1 MVNTS
6 SGNVLKNLSLKNYS
20 IFDKMKKQ
28 FIHFIFLFCVHV
40 CLAQDPIFLN
50 SSQSLVYLNP
60 SFSGSNG
67 LIRNQFSYRNQ
78 WPNLS
83 GTFVTYVNTF
93 DAYIK
98 PINGGVSFLAI
109 TDDQA
114 HGTLKTTDFSAAY
127 AQHIILSEK
136 NLKITPSVQVGY
148 CTKTLDKTKLNFGD
162 MIDYRTREVW
172 SNPSIVPKNSIEY
185 LDISSGLLI
194 NYNNNLFAGI
204 SMLHINEP
212 LVGLSKELKMPIRT
226 NVHASYNLI
235 TFKGS
240 VFNFGVLAIN
250 QQNFSYLKL
259 QFQSLLF
266 KHLILGAGYS
276 NSSGINII
284 AGYRGK
290 KFTVQGGYDVTISK
304 LSGNTAGSFE
314 LHLSFN
320 LRRKFERDSIVA
332 FENW

>member
-1 MVNTS
+1 
-6 SGNVLKNLSLKNYS
+6 
-20 IFDKMKKQ
+20 MKKQ
-28 FIHFIFLFCVHV
+28 FVVLAFIFGFTQ
-40 CLAQDPIFLN
+40 AFSQDPLFVN
-50 SSQSLVYLNP
+50 TQQSLVYLNP

-67 LIRNQFSYRNQ
+67 YIRNQFSYRNQ

-98 PINGGVSFLAI
+98 PINGGVSFLSI

-114 HGTLKTTDFSAAY
+114 RGTLKTTEFSAAY
-127 AQHIILSEK
+127 AQHIIIPEK
-136 NLKITPSVQVGY
+136 NLKIVPSVQVGY
-148 CTKTLDKTKLNFGD
+148 CAKNLDKTKLNYGD
-162 MIDYRTREVW
+162 MIDYRTGEVW
-172 SNPSIVPKNSIEY
+172 SILSAVPKQSLNYIDLSA
-185 LDISSGLLI
+185 GLLI
-194 NYNNNLFAGI
+194 QHQNFFAGA
-204 SMLHINEP
+204 SVLHINEP
-212 LVGLSKELKMPIRT
+212 LVGLSKEVKLPIRT

-235 TFKGS
+235 AQNNT
-240 VFNFGVLAIN
+240 VLNFGLLAM
-250 QQNFSYLKL
+250 QQNNFSYLKL

-276 NSSGINII
+276 NSYGVNII
-284 AGYRGK
+284 AGYKGK
-290 KFTVQGGYDVTISK
+290 KFTVQGGYDRAISR